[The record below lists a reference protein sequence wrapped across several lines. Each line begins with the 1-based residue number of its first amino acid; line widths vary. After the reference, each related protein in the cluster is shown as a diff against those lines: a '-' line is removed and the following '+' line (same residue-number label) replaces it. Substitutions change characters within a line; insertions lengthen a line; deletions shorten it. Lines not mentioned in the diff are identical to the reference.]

1 MKTVPRRVNR
11 RLRAGVTLIEVTI
24 SSFFISVITLA
35 CVSVLMVA
43 VKNHVLVGA
52 KSVAIEKSQVA
63 TFGLEAELGK
73 AIVVILPQDV
83 SPMRTWT
90 ASSLG
95 ATSLYLSTSGGT
107 TYQTGL
113 YMVYPPTRS
122 LPIYSSS
129 GASMTLSGTSQI
141 YDQTQTL
148 TTKSALIYRAD
159 LDGTPN
165 PTSGPA
171 LWIKK
176 YTSGSLTESFAL
188 SKKIATQWNAVR
200 FVRPYATRVDS
211 LEIQMVTADKASGQS
226 EINSNATNSGSS
238 IDNEQERLVNL
249 YNATSDLKISVTMI
263 SSP

>member
-1 MKTVPRRVNR
+1 MRPFKRVSR
-11 RLRAGVTLIEVTI
+11 RLCAGVTLIEVMI
-24 SSFFISVITLA
+24 SSFFISVITLS
-35 CVSVLMVA
+35 CVGVLIVA
-43 VKNHVLVGA
+43 VKNHLLVGA

-73 AIVVILPQDV
+73 AIVVILPQDA

-129 GASMTLSGTSQI
+129 GASMTLSGTSQV

-148 TTKSALIYRAD
+148 TTKSALIYRAN

-165 PTSGPA
+165 PTSGSA

-176 YTSGSLTESFAL
+176 YTSGSLDESFAL
-188 SKKIATQWNAVR
+188 SKKISAQWNAVR
-200 FVRPYATRVDS
+200 FLRPYATRVDS
-211 LEIQMVTADKASGQS
+211 
-226 EINSNATNSGSS
+226 
-238 IDNEQERLVNL
+238 RHRRHF
-249 YNATSDLKISVTMI
+249 
-263 SSP
+263 